1 MVKLLDPLG
10 STEARG
16 GIGGTV
22 YNTWRGISYARIK
35 VTPAN
40 PNTPAR
46 LASRACAKL
55 CTLRWQLISDLH
67 RSWWN
72 DYALTHTLIDWRGK
86 PKRISGFNWFLKAN
100 YFRVSLGLSI
110 VDTPPV
116 SPAPAAVATLSATTA
131 GSTIV
136 IDWTLTPGYLA
147 ASQQIDLWLSRPMS
161 PGRNPKI
168 EDSKHLAFVPA
179 EDLTFTTPALTEAN
193 YGIFARLIHEESGLC
208 SPWRLVA
215 HSTLS
220 SGVLFSGP
228 KYPTLGASIPP
239 LFLPWAD
246 PTNIYLFDSEVAV
259 VSLDDQDDSDHLF
272 GSHFDFAIP
281 PAATI
286 VGILA
291 RAYFVGWSES
301 IITFQLRDASGLL
314 GDPIAIPHVGP
325 AFPWVAAG
333 SASEL
338 WAAAPTP
345 AVVNADGFGL
355 DLTVHNDH
363 GEPRDFV
370 IDVLEL
376 TVYYTP

>member
-16 GIGGTV
+16 AIGGTV

-72 DYALTHTLIDWRGK
+72 DYAVTHTLIDWRGK

-116 SPAPAAVATLSATTA
+116 SPTPAAVASLVATTA

-136 IDWTLTPGYLA
+136 IDWTLTPGYTA
-147 ASQQIDLWLSRPMS
+147 ASQQVDIWLSRPMS
-161 PGRNPKI
+161 SGRNPKL

-179 EDLTFTTPALTEAN
+179 EDLTYTTPALPEAN

-215 HSTLS
+215 HSTLT

-228 KYPTLGASIPP
+228 KYPTLGISVPP

-246 PTNIYLFDSEVAV
+246 PTNIYLLDSAIAE
-259 VSLDDQDDSDHLF
+259 VSLDDQDDSDHLL
-272 GSHFDFAIP
+272 GSHFDFPIP
-281 PAATI
+281 LTATI
-286 VGILA
+286 VGVFA
-291 RAYFVGWSES
+291 RAFFLGWNDS
-301 IITFQLRDASGLL
+301 IITLQLRDASGLL
-314 GDPIAIPHVGP
+314 GDPAVIPHLGTDP
-325 AFPWVAAG
+325 AWISAG
-333 SASEL
+333 SASDL
-338 WAAAPTP
+338 WAAALTP
-345 AVVNADGFGL
+345 AIVNADGFGL
-355 DLTVHNDH
+355 DLTVHNDL
-363 GEPRDFV
+363 GDPAAFDV
-370 IDVLEL
+370 DVLEL
-376 TVYYTP
+376 TVYYMP